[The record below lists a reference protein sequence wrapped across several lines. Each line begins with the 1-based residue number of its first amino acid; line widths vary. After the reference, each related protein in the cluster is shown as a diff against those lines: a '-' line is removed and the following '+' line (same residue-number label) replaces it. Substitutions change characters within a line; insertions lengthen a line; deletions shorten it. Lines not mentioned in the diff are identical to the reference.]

1 MLDQEIA
8 EFGRRMGLP
17 SLSLD
22 ERGLVALDV
31 EHMGRLHLE
40 RAESA
45 PAPCGGAGDGPALL
59 VYLAAPC
66 PPHDKDAPAR
76 VLELCHYRHGHP
88 MPLTG
93 GVHRDRYVLLTRL
106 TERETTAASL
116 ENATKFLAAM
126 LEKVAG

>member
-1 MLDQEIA
+1 MLEQEIA

-17 SLSLD
+17 SLALD
-22 ERGLVALDV
+22 QRGLAALDV

-40 RAESA
+40 RAEPARRPRGSA
-45 PAPCGGAGDGPALL
+45 GGDPALL

-66 PPHDKDAPAR
+66 PPHDQEAPAR

-88 MPLTG
+88 MPLAG
-93 GVHRDRYVLLTRL
+93 GVHRDQYILLTRL

-116 ENATKFLAAM
+116 ENAVKFLAAM
-126 LEKVAG
+126 LEKVAR